1 MPAFDGY
8 GGNAE
13 NVAAAMEEKQGNAL
27 LLSGDTPTQDHQ
39 LCDWRP
45 TVMLSATAPRE
56 RVKGQ
61 DKLPLM

>member
-39 LCDWRP
+39 LCD
-45 TVMLSATAPRE
+45 
-56 RVKGQ
+56 
-61 DKLPLM
+61 